1 MGTTEKI
8 MVQIGFMLIVL
19 VVSSIVMKRKK
30 RSREEI
36 RLVAGI
42 AVLMTV
48 VPLLVNY
55 VFWPLFWP

>member
-55 VFWPLFWP
+55 VFWPLLWP